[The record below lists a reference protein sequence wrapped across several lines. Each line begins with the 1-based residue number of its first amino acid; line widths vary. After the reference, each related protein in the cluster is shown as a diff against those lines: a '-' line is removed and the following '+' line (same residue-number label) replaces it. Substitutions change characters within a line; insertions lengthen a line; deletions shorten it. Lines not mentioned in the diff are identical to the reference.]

1 MVMRN
6 NNVRV
11 ISRTRSP
18 FERER
23 VKDSLSFFKLQTRS
37 HVDRRKVKD
46 RRSPHRKEFLTHIP
60 ERRANM
66 VGRRINGDRRGMISR
81 YYEYFVG
88 KSATVFKRKY
98 FNK

>member
-1 MVMRN
+1 MRN

-46 RRSPHRKEFLTHIP
+46 RRSHHKKGYLAHIP

-66 VGRRINGDRRGMISR
+66 LGRRMIGDRRGMFSR
-81 YYEYFVG
+81 YYEYFVE
-88 KSATVFKRKY
+88 KSALIIKRKY

>member
-1 MVMRN
+1 MGN
-6 NNVRV
+6 NNVEV

-23 VKDSLSFFKLQTRS
+23 VKDSLSFFKLQTRA

-66 VGRRINGDRRGMISR
+66 VGRRMIGDRRGMFSR

-88 KSATVFKRKY
+88 KSTLIIKRKY
-98 FNK
+98 FGK

>member
-1 MVMRN
+1 MRN

-37 HVDRRKVKD
+37 HVDRRKIKD
-46 RRSPHRKEFLTHIP
+46 RRSSHKKGYLAHIP

-66 VGRRINGDRRGMISR
+66 LGRRMIEDRRGMLSR

-88 KSATVFKRKY
+88 KRALIIKRKY
-98 FNK
+98 FGK